1 MRLLRKFLLKY
12 VKNSVISQYRI
23 LTDVPY
29 DVHENQHSD
38 RDIAVGTENRTF
50 LADNV
55 DEISPSMLSRFFRYA
70 FKDC

>member
-1 MRLLRKFLLKY
+1 VTISVEICKKF
-12 VKNSVISQYRI
+12 SH
-23 LTDVPY
+23 LTIQNTNRY

-50 LADNV
+50 LADKV

-70 FKDC
+70 FKDF

>member
-1 MRLLRKFLLKY
+1 MKY

-23 LTDVPY
+23 LTD

-70 FKDC
+70 FKDS